1 MKALILLLFLTIG
14 LGSLN
19 AQDRVEVTGQLSVSS
34 SMSAEGITVFNV
46 SSSKGTVTDSYGKF
60 KIDVAEND
68 LLEFSSVQFS
78 VFTIII
84 DKGVINTETISIK
97 VVPSVNTLEEVF
109 IRPYDLSGNFEVDIN
124 YIETNAGA
132 VFDINSLD
140 AVYGYNYEFT
150 DTPESAVDN
159 VALKSLSLQNGANIA
174 NIIRKVFK
182 KKKTDKNLPPQGFY
196 DMDVELRKQFN
207 DSFFTTQL
215 NIPLKEI
222 NNFIF
227 YAEDNGL
234 TIKLIKSPKK
244 LELIQFLL
252 DTSKAYPKSYD

>member
-124 YIETNAGA
+124 YI
-132 VFDINSLD
+132 D
-140 AVYGYNYEFT
+140 
-150 DTPESAVDN
+150 
-159 VALKSLSLQNGANIA
+159 
-174 NIIRKVFK
+174 
-182 KKKTDKNLPPQGFY
+182 
-196 DMDVELRKQFN
+196 
-207 DSFFTTQL
+207 
-215 NIPLKEI
+215 
-222 NNFIF
+222 
-227 YAEDNGL
+227 
-234 TIKLIKSPKK
+234 
-244 LELIQFLL
+244 
-252 DTSKAYPKSYD
+252 